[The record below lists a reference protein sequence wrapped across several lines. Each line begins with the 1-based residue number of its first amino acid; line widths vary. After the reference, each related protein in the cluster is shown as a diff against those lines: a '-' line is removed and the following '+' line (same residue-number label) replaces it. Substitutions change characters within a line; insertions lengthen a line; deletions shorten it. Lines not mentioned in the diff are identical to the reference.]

1 MIEQGFRG
9 NRFYKVW
16 LAALLVVAANGI
28 YYYLRQLDEGLA
40 ITGMSRDIS
49 WGFYISNFT
58 FLVGVA
64 ASAVMLVIPYYLH
77 HYKKFSRVVVF
88 GEWLAVAAVV
98 MCGLFIMADMGQ
110 PQRAFNILLHPTPGS
125 VLFWDMNV
133 LTGYV
138 FINFIVAWTTLKA
151 EKSGLKLP
159 GWVKPLVFISIPWA
173 VAIHTVTAFLYAG
186 LPGRHLWLT
195 AIMAPRFLASA
206 FASGPAFLLI
216 LLHILKKIARY
227 EVEPEA
233 ISTLSKIMI
242 YGMITN
248 IFFYAMEFFTAFYS
262 NIPDHKET
270 LEYLFFGLEGHDK
283 LVPWVRSSALMGII
297 AVVMLLFSKVRQ
309 NEGTLVFGAVL
320 IFLSTYI
327 DKGMALVIGGFI
339 PSTLGE
345 VVEYT
350 LTWPEIAI
358 SLGIWAIGFFL
369 ISVFFKMTVN
379 VRRQNAR

>member
-1 MIEQGFRG
+1 MIEKGFQG
-9 NRFYKVW
+9 NRIYKTW
-16 LAALLVVAANGI
+16 LAALLIIAANGV
-28 YYYLRQLDEGLA
+28 YFYLRQLDEGLG

-77 HYKKFSRVVVF
+77 RYEKFSRVVVF

-138 FINFIVAWTTLKA
+138 FMNFIIAWNTLKA
-151 EKSGLKLP
+151 EKSGLRLP

-216 LLHILKKIARY
+216 LLYVVKKTTRY
-227 EVEPEA
+227 GVEPEA
-233 ISTLSKIMI
+233 ISTLSKIMV

-248 IFFYAMEFFTAFYS
+248 IFFYLMEFFTAFYS

-270 LEYLFFGLEGHDK
+270 LQYLFFGLDGHDK
-283 LVPWVRSSALMGII
+283 LVPWVRSSAVMGVF
-297 AVVMLLFSKVRQ
+297 AVVMLLFTKFRQ
-309 NEGTLVFGAVL
+309 NEGALIFGAVL
-320 IFLSTYI
+320 IFISTYI

-345 VVEYT
+345 VVEYS
-350 LTWPEIAI
+350 LTYAELSI

-369 ISVFFKMTVN
+369 ISIFFKMTIN
-379 VRRQNAR
+379 VRK

>member
-1 MIEQGFRG
+1 MIEKGFKG
-9 NRFYKVW
+9 NNFYKIW
-16 LAALLVVAANGI
+16 LLGLALVAANGI
-28 YYYLRQLDEGLA
+28 YFYMRQLDEGLG

-77 HYKKFSRVVVF
+77 HYKKFDKVVIF
-88 GEWLAVAAVV
+88 GEWLAVGAVL

-138 FINFIVAWTTLKA
+138 AINFVVGWNTLKS
-151 EKSGLKLP
+151 EQSGLKLP

-173 VAIHTVTAFLYAG
+173 VGIHTVTAFLYAG

-216 LLHILKKIARY
+216 LLHVVKKTTRY
-227 EVEPEA
+227 EVEPDA

-242 YGMITN
+242 YGMIVN
-248 IFFYAMEFFTAFYS
+248 IFFYSMEFFTAFYS

-270 LEYLFFGLEGHDK
+270 LQYLFFGLDGHDK
-283 LVPWVRSSALMGII
+283 LVPWVRTSAVLGII
-297 AVVMLLFSKVRQ
+297 GVIMLLFKKVRQ
-309 NEGTLVFGAVL
+309 TEGLLILGALL
-320 IFLSTYI
+320 IFISTYI

-345 VVEYT
+345 VTEYT
-350 LTWPEIAI
+350 ITYPELSI
-358 SLGIWAIGFFL
+358 SLGIWAIGFFT
-369 ISVFFKMTVN
+369 ISVFFKMTIN
-379 VRRQNAR
+379 IRRSI